1 MVCTGQ
7 LDLAT
12 AQKAI
17 ASDWISAYKRY
28 EGPNPESVRV
38 KRRLE

>member
-1 MVCTGQ
+1 MVCAGQ

-17 ASDWISAYKRY
+17 AADWISAYKRY
-28 EGPNPESVRV
+28 EEPNPESVRV
-38 KRRLE
+38 KRGRE